1 MKQQSFLRK
10 AIFNILSSIR
20 YAMKQ
25 YLTWYIDHVQVRLM
39 QLQPR
44 HGVVQQRE
52 IRLTLISI
60 AIVAGTGPNI
70 FHPLYQT
77 RKIIYWGSGSLIRI
91 HIPEILCLH
100 LSPSTLCAQYSKAIL
115 ILVLVGGYLTL

>member
-1 MKQQSFLRK
+1 
-10 AIFNILSSIR
+10 
-20 YAMKQ
+20 MKQ

-70 FHPLYQT
+70 
-77 RKIIYWGSGSLIRI
+77 IC
-91 HIPEILCLH
+91 ILC
-100 LSPSTLCAQYSKAIL
+100 SKP
-115 ILVLVGGYLTL
+115 GR